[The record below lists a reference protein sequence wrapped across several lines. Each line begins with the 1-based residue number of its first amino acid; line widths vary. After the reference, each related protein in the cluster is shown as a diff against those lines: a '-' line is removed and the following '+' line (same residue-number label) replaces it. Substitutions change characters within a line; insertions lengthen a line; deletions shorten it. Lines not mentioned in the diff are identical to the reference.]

1 MSRRVS
7 FASLVLLFSVGCD
20 ESTTA
25 IDARCEIEIVQPVEN
40 WNRGVDVT
48 LQAYPLSSIIDT
60 TVLINDTEI
69 PIVNIDT
76 NTESCLE
83 CSTCREVELCTTCG
97 FCDVCAFDC
106 TDCLHEIEL
115 SVPVELQQAP
125 EYLLTIFNGFGSSS
139 PTAINILDTEANE

>member
-1 MSRRVS
+1 MTRHLFYTSW
-7 FASLVLLFSVGCD
+7 LVLFHVGCD

-25 IDARCEIEIVQPVEN
+25 VDARCEIEIVQPDED

-76 NTESCLE
+76 STESCLE
-83 CSTCREVELCTTCG
+83 CSTCREVAFCTTCG
-97 FCDVCAFDC
+97 FCESCAVDC
-106 TDCLHEIEL
+106 TDCLHEMEL
-115 SVPVELQQAP
+115 NIPAELQQAP
-125 EYLLTIFNGFGSSS
+125 EYLLTIVNGFGSSS
-139 PTAINILDTEANE
+139 PTAIDILDANANE